1 MIATSLLLAA
11 AIVAGLRIG
20 YQVGK
25 ADGFIEG
32 LQVMEEAECGHIV
45 GTVSDQKDE
54 RDARR

>member
-32 LQVMEEAECGHIV
+32 LQVMEEAECGRIV

-54 RDARR
+54 RKP